1 MVAPGASNGAEATI
15 GFWSKERGSRT
26 ARRNW
31 MASIGLVVTL
41 LGISL
46 FALWSSHA
54 TSVAADHA
62 TAASR
67 LSDDYS
73 AASSAVADEEALE
86 QQYRLTPARAVW
98 TDFNAASAKLVQAM
112 TQVRADGGPAD
123 WRLSPAVL
131 ADHGTYL
138 GAVIRLFDAVD
149 QHRPVKVAYLDHKQ
163 ADPAYAS
170 VELAVDTAA
179 DLHHRASLAQLA
191 HLQHLQKVT
200 SRLTPLVFIL
210 GLLIAAALAS
220 VTRGFQRL
228 RNLERA
234 QAIHDSL
241 HDALTGLPNR
251 KLLDDRLTQALQA
264 ADRDETR
271 VGLLLIDLDRF
282 KEINDTFGHQ
292 FGDILLSQVGRRL
305 THALRDVD
313 TVARLGGDEFAI
325 LLPTVVDVSAAN
337 LVAGKLQLALDTPFR
352 VENVDFD
359 VEASMG
365 LVVSGAHG
373 LEAELL
379 LQRADIAMYVA
390 KTQNLGVFA
399 YDPAVDGHSPAKLAL
414 LGDLRRAL
422 GRDELVLHYQPK
434 ISISTGDVVGVE
446 ALVRWEHPV
455 RGLVQPDEFIPVAEH
470 TGLIGPLMRYVL
482 DRALRQSRIWADSG
496 RPMKVAVN
504 LSARNL
510 LDEGLPAT
518 VQRLLTVHAVP
529 ANMLELEV
537 TESALMTEP
546 GRAQFL
552 LEQLAGLGVRISIDD
567 FGAGYTS
574 LGQLKD
580 LPVTE
585 LKIDRSFVTNMTE
598 ERNDALI
605 VRSVVELGHNL
616 GLTIVAEGVETLE
629 ALNELREFG
638 CDVAQGYHLSK
649 PMPVNCFDDWYL
661 TRPIVMFE
669 PDPGG
674 GGTMIQPVD
683 LAQSSPPRPRYG

>member
-1 MVAPGASNGAEATI
+1 MAPHAGSINGPVI
-15 GFWSKERGSRT
+15 GIWSKERGSRT

-31 MASIGLVVTL
+31 MASIGLVATL
-41 LGISL
+41 LGISI

-54 TSVAADHA
+54 TSASADHA
-62 TAASR
+62 AAASR

-73 AASSAVADEEALE
+73 AAAAAVAQEETLE
-86 QQYRLTPARAVW
+86 QQYRISPSRTTW
-98 TDFNAASAKLVQAM
+98 SEFNAASAGLVQAM
-112 TQVRADGGPAD
+112 NSVKADGGPTD
-123 WRLSPAVL
+123 WKLSKAVL

-138 GAVIRLFDAVD
+138 GAIIRVFDAVD
-149 QHRPVKVAYLDHKQ
+149 QHRPVKVNYLDHKK
-163 ADPAYAS
+163 ADPAYGS
-170 VELAVDTAA
+170 VETAVDTAA
-179 DLHHRASLAQLA
+179 EIHHNASLAQLA
-191 HLQHLQKVT
+191 HLQHLEKVT

-210 GLLIAAALAS
+210 GLLIAGALAS

-251 KLLDDRLTQALQA
+251 KLLDDRLTQALHA
-264 ADRDETR
+264 ASRDDTC

-305 THALRDVD
+305 THAVREVD

-325 LLPTVVDVSAAN
+325 LLPTVVDVAAAN

-359 VEASMG
+359 VEASIG

-373 LEAELL
+373 LDAELL

-434 ISISTGDVVGVE
+434 ISISTGDIVGVE

-482 DRALRQSRIWADSG
+482 DRALRQSRIWADCG

-518 VQRLLTVHAVP
+518 VQRSAGPARGARQHARARGHRVGPDDGARACAVP
-529 ANMLELEV
+529 AR
-537 TESALMTEP
+537 AA
-546 GRAQFL
+546 GRAGR
-552 LEQLAGLGVRISIDD
+552 A
-567 FGAGYTS
+567 
-574 LGQLKD
+574 D
-580 LPVTE
+580 L
-585 LKIDRSFVTNMTE
+585 DR
-598 ERNDALI
+598 R
-605 VRSVVELGHNL
+605 
-616 GLTIVAEGVETLE
+616 
-629 ALNELREFG
+629 LR
-638 CDVAQGYHLSK
+638 CRVHQPRAAQGSAGHRAE
-649 PMPVNCFDDWYL
+649 D
-661 TRPIVMFE
+661 RPLVRDE
-669 PDPGG
+669 HDRGTQRRPHRAQRRRARPQPRSHDRGRGCRDPR
-674 GGTMIQPVD
+674 
-683 LAQSSPPRPRYG
+683 SPQ

>member
-131 ADHGTYL
+131 GDHGTYL

-337 LVAGKLQLALDTPFR
+337 LVAGKL
-352 VENVDFD
+352 
-359 VEASMG
+359 
-365 LVVSGAHG
+365 
-373 LEAELL
+373 
-379 LQRADIAMYVA
+379 
-390 KTQNLGVFA
+390 
-399 YDPAVDGHSPAKLAL
+399 
-414 LGDLRRAL
+414 
-422 GRDELVLHYQPK
+422 
-434 ISISTGDVVGVE
+434 
-446 ALVRWEHPV
+446 
-455 RGLVQPDEFIPVAEH
+455 
-470 TGLIGPLMRYVL
+470 
-482 DRALRQSRIWADSG
+482 
-496 RPMKVAVN
+496 
-504 LSARNL
+504 
-510 LDEGLPAT
+510 
-518 VQRLLTVHAVP
+518 
-529 ANMLELEV
+529 
-537 TESALMTEP
+537 
-546 GRAQFL
+546 
-552 LEQLAGLGVRISIDD
+552 
-567 FGAGYTS
+567 
-574 LGQLKD
+574 
-580 LPVTE
+580 
-585 LKIDRSFVTNMTE
+585 
-598 ERNDALI
+598 
-605 VRSVVELGHNL
+605 
-616 GLTIVAEGVETLE
+616 
-629 ALNELREFG
+629 
-638 CDVAQGYHLSK
+638 
-649 PMPVNCFDDWYL
+649 
-661 TRPIVMFE
+661 
-669 PDPGG
+669 
-674 GGTMIQPVD
+674 
-683 LAQSSPPRPRYG
+683 